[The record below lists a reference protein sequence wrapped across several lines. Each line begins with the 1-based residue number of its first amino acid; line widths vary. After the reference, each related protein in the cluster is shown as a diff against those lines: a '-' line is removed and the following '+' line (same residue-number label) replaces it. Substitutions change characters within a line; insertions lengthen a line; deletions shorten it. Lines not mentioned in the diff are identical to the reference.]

1 MLTLS
6 PYGIKY
12 VPSGI
17 LLSYIKSYYYKWVN
31 LVPCAIYIICISVVF
46 ILSTR
51 TFYFFS
57 KYISRYI
64 MYHIHFLNTSVID
77 IFTNNLH
84 FIEFIY

>member
-31 LVPCAIYIICISVVF
+31 LVPCAIYQIVSRLVF
-46 ILSTR
+46 SCPPAH
-51 TFYFFS
+51 FN
-57 KYISRYI
+57 YIPNYI
-64 MYHIHFLNTSVID
+64 YIK
-77 IFTNNLH
+77 IFVP
-84 FIEFIY
+84 

>member
-51 TFYFFS
+51 TLFFS
-57 KYISRYI
+57 KIYIYI
-64 MYHIHFLNTSVID
+64 YNVSFSIFLTHNVID

-84 FIEFIY
+84 FIY